1 MLMDATARRPD
12 HPNITCLLL
21 SVPTQ
26 TASSMPLGGRR
37 KGDPM
42 VEMKVATKAETKAEK
57 KPRVCTLCG
66 IKLQYPICDDCS
78 AKEQRRALVRKE
90 KEEHIAS

>member
-1 MLMDATARRPD
+1 
-12 HPNITCLLL
+12 
-21 SVPTQ
+21 
-26 TASSMPLGGRR
+26 
-37 KGDPM
+37 M
-42 VEMKVATKAETKAEK
+42 VEMNVATKAETKAEK

-66 IKLQYPICDDCS
+66 IKPQYPICDDCS